1 MNTRRCRVLVIAQPR
16 EDSAPIP
23 VVALTGSE
31 SRRRRLCMST
41 IRADTS
47 REAEPVSADRSRS
60 LHVCRLPWVNAA
72 THQQRFDELAGQGLR
87 MTWINVSGEPTDARY
102 AAVWVTSA
110 AGAGPA
116 RTTSTPP
123 ATNGDSTNS
132 PLPAWRLQSS
142 RRADPPTARCLPRCS
157 SIARGA
163 WTARHGLPW
172 WFRSAGHARRAGRAV
187 PACGSVPRC
196 TCDLRRAR
204 RRAFCG
210 RVVEAIDGVAASMW
224 LGDADFHQRLFDAQL
239 AGGNRPSSLAVSADS
254 RVLSVFRSDQIGA
267 WTARHRIPAQE
278 YQAEFDR
285 QVQQGHRPI
294 VIAAGGSGNDAR
306 YAAVFAGDEL
316 ATSRQWTVTIDWASA
331 PAVDAALDAA
341 LADTMRRFG
350 VRSAAIAVARA
361 GDVRVSRG
369 YTWAEPGYAVTQPSA
384 LFRQASVSKLFTA
397 AAAQALHDDGVVG
410 LDTPLLDALGAGTPL
425 PVGAMIDPR
434 LNQVTVRQ
442 AATRLS
448 GMRRDLFG
456 ALPGGATGDAT
467 MRDVALI
474 ASRPGAP
481 TQDDV
486 VRYVTG
492 MQLATNPGTQIGD
505 GYSNI
510 AFFLLGAAVERAAG
524 KSLNA
529 YIRDRLLREFG
540 VSDFVVARTGLGV
553 RQVGEVSGYDSVDAG
568 PSMLD
573 TSGVW
578 APATYGG
585 SFVLEPCP
593 GAGGFA
599 TSVTTVARFIGSHAA
614 WDSRCAGAGHSL
626 RRLPRHRDDCA
637 EPRKRAGCG
646 DRVQLLGA
654 RRGEGPLAG
663 SDRTDSRCCDD
674 STPEC
679 GVQLGQV
686 SLHDTSGLSRRAASV
701 G

>member
-1 MNTRRCRVLVIAQPR
+1 MF
-16 EDSAPIP
+16 
-23 VVALTGSE
+23 VAYHGVDAS
-31 SRRRRLCMST
+31 
-41 IRADTS
+41 
-47 REAEPVSADRSRS
+47 
-60 LHVCRLPWVNAA
+60 

-87 MTWINVSGEPTDARY
+87 MAWINVSGDPADARY
-102 AAVWVTSA
+102 AAVWVTSDGRGWAGVHNLDADGYQRRFDELTA
-110 AGAGPA
+110 AGLVLSVVSASGPA
-116 RTTSTPP
+116 
-123 ATNGDSTNS
+123 D
-132 PLPAWRLQSS
+132 
-142 RRADPPTARCLPRCS
+142 RAVFAALFEQRS
-157 SIARGA
+157 VGA
-163 WTARHGLPW
+163 WTARHGLTWGGSGQPDTLIGQ
-172 WFRSAGHARRAGRAV
+172 AEQCQRAGQ
-187 PACGSVPRC
+187 VPRC
-196 TCDLRRAR
+196 LATYGAPGDERFA
-204 RRAFCG
+204 G
-210 RVVEAIDGVAASMW
+210 VWWEAIDGVAASMW
-224 LGDADFHQRLFDAQL
+224 LADADFHQRLFDAQV
-239 AGGNRPSSLAVSADS
+239 AGGNRPSSLAVSADG
-254 RVLSVFRSDQIGA
+254 RVLSVFRGDQIGA

-294 VIAAGGSGNDAR
+294 IVAAGGSGNDAR

-316 ATSRQWTVTIDWASA
+316 ATPRQWAVTIGRASA
-331 PAVDAALDAA
+331 PAVDAAVDAA

-361 GDVRVSRG
+361 GDVRVFRG

-425 PVGAMIDPR
+425 PVGATVDPR
-434 LNQVTVRQ
+434 LKQVTLRQ

-481 TQDDV
+481 SQDDV

-492 MQLATNPGTQIGD
+492 MPLATNPGTQIGD

-524 KSLNA
+524 KSLDA

-540 VSDFVVARTGLGV
+540 VSDFVVARTGVGL
-553 RQVGEVSGYDSVDAG
+553 RQIGEVSGYDSVDAG

-599 TSVTTVARFIGSHAA
+599 TPVTTVARFIGSHAA
-614 WDSRCAGAGHSL
+614 WD
-626 RRLPRHRDDCA
+626 
-637 EPRKRAGCG
+637 
-646 DRVQLLGA
+646 LGA
-654 RRGEGPLAG
+654 RAPATRYGDFHGTA
-663 SDRTDSRCCDD
+663 TIAQSRA
-674 STPEC
+674 
-679 GVQLGQV
+679 
-686 SLHDTSGLSRRAASV
+686 SGLDVAIAFNYWVPDEAKNRLLDRIGPILDAAMI
-701 G
+701 

>member
-1 MNTRRCRVLVIAQPR
+1 MF
-16 EDSAPIP
+16 
-23 VVALTGSE
+23 VAYHGVDAS
-31 SRRRRLCMST
+31 
-41 IRADTS
+41 
-47 REAEPVSADRSRS
+47 
-60 LHVCRLPWVNAA
+60 

-87 MTWINVSGEPTDARY
+87 MTWINVSGDPADARY
-102 AAVWVTSA
+102 AAVWVTSDGRGWAGAHNLDA
-110 AGAGPA
+110 AGYQRRFDELTAAGLVLSVVSASGPA
-116 RTTSTPP
+116 
-123 ATNGDSTNS
+123 D
-132 PLPAWRLQSS
+132 
-142 RRADPPTARCLPRCS
+142 RAVFAALFEQRS
-157 SIARGA
+157 VGA
-163 WTARHGLPW
+163 WTARHGLTWGGSGQPDTLIGQ
-172 WFRSAGHARRAGRAV
+172 AEQCQRAGQ
-187 PACGSVPRC
+187 VPRC
-196 TCDLRRAR
+196 LAIYGAPGDERFA
-204 RRAFCG
+204 G
-210 RVVEAIDGVAASMW
+210 VWWEAIDGVAASMW
-224 LGDADFHQRLFDAQL
+224 LGDADFHQRLFDAQV
-239 AGGNRPSSLAVSADS
+239 AGGNRPSSLAVSADG
-254 RVLSVFRSDQIGA
+254 RVLSVFRGDQIGA

-294 VIAAGGSGNDAR
+294 VVAAGGSGNDAR

-316 ATSRQWTVTIDWASA
+316 ATPRQWAVTIGRASA

-425 PVGAMIDPR
+425 PVGATVDPR
-434 LNQVTVRQ
+434 LKQVTLRQ

-481 TQDDV
+481 SQDDV

-492 MQLATNPGTQIGD
+492 MPLATNPGTQIGD

-524 KSLNA
+524 KSLDVVHPRSSA
-529 YIRDRLLREFG
+529 ARVRRQRLRRRAHRRGPAAVRRSVRLRQRGRRTIHAGHVRSLGACHIRRQLRARAVPRCRRLCDVGDDGRALHRQPRG
-540 VSDFVVARTGLGV
+540 VDLGAR
-553 RQVGEVSGYDSVDAG
+553 
-568 PSMLD
+568 
-573 TSGVW
+573 
-578 APATYGG
+578 APATRYGDFHG
-585 SFVLEPCP
+585 T
-593 GAGGFA
+593 A
-599 TSVTTVARFIGSHAA
+599 TIAQ
-614 WDSRCAGAGHSL
+614 SRG
-626 RRLPRHRDDCA
+626 
-637 EPRKRAGCG
+637 ERAGCG

-654 RRGEGPLAG
+654 GRGEESVAG
-663 SDRTDSRCCDD
+663 SDRTDPRCCDD
-674 STPEC
+674 LRQQCAVRQCREWHDFHSNRSVVRVIAECIDDWMSSATRWPAIST
-679 GVQLGQV
+679 GS
-686 SLHDTSGLSRRAASV
+686 SLT
-701 G
+701 

>member
-1 MNTRRCRVLVIAQPR
+1 MF
-16 EDSAPIP
+16 
-23 VVALTGSE
+23 VAYHG
-31 SRRRRLCMST
+31 
-41 IRADTS
+41 
-47 REAEPVSADRSRS
+47 
-60 LHVCRLPWVNAA
+60 VNAA

-102 AAVWVTSA
+102 AAVWVTSDGRGWAGAHNLDA
-110 AGAGPA
+110 AGYQRRFDELTAAGLAPSVVSASGPA
-116 RTTSTPP
+116 
-123 ATNGDSTNS
+123 D
-132 PLPAWRLQSS
+132 
-142 RRADPPTARCLPRCS
+142 RAVFAALFEHRS
-157 SIARGA
+157 VGA

-172 WFRSAGHARRAGRAV
+172 GGSGQPDTLVGQAEQSQRAGQ
-187 PACGSVPRC
+187 VPRC
-196 TCDLRRAR
+196 LAIYGVPGDERFA
-204 RRAFCG
+204 G
-210 RVVEAIDGVAASMW
+210 VWWEAIDGVAASMW

-316 ATSRQWTVTIDWASA
+316 ATSRQWTVTINRASA

-524 KSLNA
+524 KSLDA

-540 VSDFVVARTGLGV
+540 VSNFVVARTGLGV

-614 WDSRCAGAGHSL
+614 WD
-626 RRLPRHRDDCA
+626 
-637 EPRKRAGCG
+637 
-646 DRVQLLGA
+646 LGA
-654 RRGEGPLAG
+654 RAPATRYGDFHGTATIAQSRG
-663 SDRTDSRCCDD
+663 
-674 STPEC
+674 
-679 GVQLGQV
+679 
-686 SLHDTSGLSRRAASV
+686 SGLDVAIAFNYWVPDEAKDRLLARIGPILDAAMI
-701 G
+701 